1 MNKYCLAILFLLLLP
16 FEAMAQVTMHQVEGD
31 KPAIAV
37 FFPGKENF
45 TETILLG
52 IRLRQTPVVSD
63 KCGNINTTYS
73 QYNIGGELA
82 VLDASQ
88 AIAKLVDV
96 NQLPNKSNVLNG
108 CATQDSK
115 IIQKIVL
122 IGFQPF
128 KPYILQEKIQNYRKI
143 HYNACGVGFAGTSNV
158 VSYQEAGIVYFDVA
172 GKRATTGEEL
182 ESFFSETLTTLP
194 ICVKQK
200 LYYPTED

>member
-1 MNKYCLAILFLLLLP
+1 MKKYYLIILFLLLLQSR
-16 FEAMAQVTMHQVEGD
+16 AAAQVKMHQIEGET
-31 KPAIAV
+31 PAIAV

-52 IRLRQTPVVSD
+52 IRLRQTPVIAD
-63 KCGNINTTYS
+63 KCGNVNTTYS

-82 VLDASQ
+82 VLDANQ

-96 NQLPNKSNVLNG
+96 NQLSNKSNVLNG

-115 IIQKIVL
+115 IVQKIVL
-122 IGFQPF
+122 IGFQPY

-158 VSYQEAGIVYFDVA
+158 VSYQDGGTIYFDVA

>member
-1 MNKYCLAILFLLLLP
+1 MKKYYLIILLSLLLP
-16 FEAMAQVTMHQVEGD
+16 SKAIAQVKMHQIEGE

-52 IRLRQTPVVSD
+52 IRLRQTPVISD

-73 QYNIGGELA
+73 QYNVGGELT
-82 VLDASQ
+82 VLDANQ
-88 AIAKLVDV
+88 AIAKLVNV
-96 NQLPNKSNVLNG
+96 NELANKSNVLNG

-122 IGFQPF
+122 IGFQPY

-143 HYNACGVGFAGTSNV
+143 HYNACGVGIAGTSNV
-158 VSYQEAGIVYFDVA
+158 IAYKDGGNIYFDVA
-172 GKRATTGEEL
+172 GKRAETGEQL
-182 ESFFSETLTTLP
+182 ESFFSETLASLP

-200 LYYPTED
+200 LYFPSGD